1 VIKKF
6 EGKVCIVTGGG
17 QGIGGGIARKFAQ
30 QGSKVMIADINDSVA
45 KQNKN
50 TIESLGGIAQTV
62 HTDVSK
68 SKDIENMVNT
78 TISEWG
84 RIDFLIQNAF
94 GVSDDST
101 GGSAMEVTEKA
112 WDSGISVLTKA
123 LFLGAKFAG
132 KHLIETKGSIINIS
146 SVHGFMV
153 APKSLVYEAGK
164 SAVIGMTRQMAC
176 DFGPEG
182 VRVNCICPGHIVTE
196 NIQEQWNENPSGLK
210 FFDQQ
215 YPVRRTGTP
224 EDIANAVSFLC
235 SEDASFITGHSLVVD
250 GGLTIQI
257 QENLGIS
264 LAKYAIENPETE
276 FPF

>member
-1 VIKKF
+1 MIKKF
-6 EGKVCIVTGGG
+6 EEKVCIVTGGG

>member
-1 VIKKF
+1 MIKKF
-6 EGKVCIVTGGG
+6 EEKVCIVTGGG

-68 SKDIENMVNT
+68 SKDIENMVNA

-101 GGSAMEVTEKA
+101 QGSAMEVTEEA

-132 KHLIETKGSIINIS
+132 KHLIKTKGSIINIS
-146 SVHGFMV
+146 SVHGFLV
-153 APKSLVYEAGK
+153 APKTLVYEAGK

-182 VRVNCICPGHIVTE
+182 VRGNCICPGQIVTE
-196 NIQEQWNENPSGLK
+196 NIQEQWNKNPSGLK

-215 YPVRRTGTP
+215 YPLRRTGTP
-224 EDIANAVSFLC
+224 QDIANAVSFLC
-235 SEDASFITGHSLVVD
+235 SEEASFITGHSLVVD

-264 LAKYAIENPETE
+264 LAKYALENPETE
-276 FPF
+276 FSF

>member
-1 VIKKF
+1 MIKKF

-17 QGIGGGIARKFAQ
+17 QGIGGGIARKFTQ

-62 HTDVSK
+62 HSDVSK

-176 DFGPEG
+176 DFGPQG
-182 VRVNCICPGHIVTE
+182 VRVNCICPGHILTE
-196 NIQEQWNENPSGLK
+196 NMQERWNNNPSGLK

-224 EDIANAVSFLC
+224 EDIANSVSFLC

-264 LAKYAIENPETE
+264 LAKYAIENPKTK

>member
-1 VIKKF
+1 MIKKF
-6 EGKVCIVTGGG
+6 EEKVCIVTGGG

-30 QGSKVMIADINDSVA
+30 QGSKVMIADINESAA

-68 SKDIENMVNT
+68 SKDIENMVNA

-101 GGSAMEVTEKA
+101 QGSAMEVTEKA

-132 KHLIETKGSIINIS
+132 KHLIKTKGSIINIS
-146 SVHGFMV
+146 SVHGFLV
-153 APKSLVYEAGK
+153 APKTLVYEAGK

-182 VRVNCICPGHIVTE
+182 VRVNCICPGHIVNE
-196 NIQEQWNENPSGLK
+196 NIQEQWNKNPSGLK

-215 YPVRRTGTP
+215 YPLRRTGTP
-224 EDIANAVSFLC
+224 QDIANAVSFLC
-235 SEDASFITGHSLVVD
+235 SEEASFITGHSLVVD

-264 LAKYAIENPETE
+264 LAKYALENPETE

>member
-1 VIKKF
+1 MTKKF

-50 TIESLGGIAQTV
+50 TISSLGGIAETV

-264 LAKYAIENPETE
+264 LAKYAIENPDTE

>member
-1 VIKKF
+1 MTKKF

-264 LAKYAIENPETE
+264 LAKYAIENPDTE

>member
-1 VIKKF
+1 MIKKF

-94 GVSDDST
+94 GVSDHST

-196 NIQEQWNENPSGLK
+196 NVQEQWNKNPSGLK

-257 QENLGIS
+257 QENLGVS

>member
-1 VIKKF
+1 MIKKF

-164 SAVIGMTRQMAC
+164 SAVFGMTRQMAC

>member
-1 VIKKF
+1 MIKKF

-17 QGIGGGIARKFAQ
+17 QGIGGGIARKFALE
-30 QGSKVMIADINDSVA
+30 GSKVMIADIDDSVA

-68 SKDIENMVNT
+68 SKDIENMVNA

-176 DFGPEG
+176 DFGPQG

-210 FFDQQ
+210 FFNQQ
-215 YPVRRTGTP
+215 YPIRRTGTP

-235 SEDASFITGHSLVVD
+235 SEDSSFITGHSLVVD

>member
-1 VIKKF
+1 MIKKF

>member
-17 QGIGGGIARKFAQ
+17 QGIGGGIARKFALE
-30 QGSKVMIADINDSVA
+30 GSKVMIADIDDSVA

-68 SKDIENMVNT
+68 SKDIENMVNA

-176 DFGPEG
+176 DFGPQG

-210 FFDQQ
+210 FFNQQ
-215 YPVRRTGTP
+215 YPIRRTGTP

-235 SEDASFITGHSLVVD
+235 SEDSSFITGHSLVVD

>member
-1 VIKKF
+1 
-6 EGKVCIVTGGG
+6 
-17 QGIGGGIARKFAQ
+17 
-30 QGSKVMIADINDSVA
+30 MIADINDSVA